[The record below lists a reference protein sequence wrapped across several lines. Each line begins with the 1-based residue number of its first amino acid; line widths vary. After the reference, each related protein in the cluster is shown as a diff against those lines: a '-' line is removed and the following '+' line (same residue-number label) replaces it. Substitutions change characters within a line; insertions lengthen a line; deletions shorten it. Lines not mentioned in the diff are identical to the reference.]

1 MVQAVSAAGVACCSV
16 DGLVGS
22 GFAQDVQAEVA
33 PGFGPFVVLLSQHGP
48 DETDQGAAVGEDT
61 DDVGAPTDL
70 LVESLLGVVRPDLA
84 PDLLGNA
91 VKASRSGRAFSR

>member
-1 MVQAVSAAGVACCSV
+1 
-16 DGLVGS
+16 
-22 GFAQDVQAEVA
+22 
-33 PGFGPFVVLLSQHGP
+33 VLLGQHSP

-84 PDLLGNA
+84 PDLLGKRGERQQFRTGVLQMIGDRGELVGQCIND
-91 VKASRSGRAFSR
+91 SIMLCCNPRR